1 VGGEWEGRGSS
12 GWGRGGDWIRDDME
26 GEWSWDLGTYLYVVP
41 EGVIEVV
48 GGAERTD
55 GMFDV
60 DEAEIEGECVR
71 MVAVA
76 AGPRKGVGREAG
88 VGGETGD
95 GSSDPA
101 PVEPESR
108 AERDI
113 FALIFGA
120 PSFALS
126 IGVTLAD
133 STEMLAVRTR
143 TEPDE
148 EPDGTNRGSDGVP
161 GVERSADRE
170 TAAVCLMTGDDDEDG
185 DE

>member
-1 VGGEWEGRGSS
+1 
-12 GWGRGGDWIRDDME
+12 ME

-41 EGVIEVV
+41 EGVTEAV

-55 GMFDV
+55 GMVDV
-60 DEAEIEGECVR
+60 EGECVR

-76 AGPRKGVGREAG
+76 AGPRKAVDRGAE
-88 VGGETGD
+88 VGGETED
-95 GSSDPA
+95 DSSDPA
-101 PVEPESR
+101 PVGGPGGR

-113 FALIFGA
+113 FALILGV

-133 STEMLAVRTR
+133 STEMLPVRTR

-170 TAAVCLMTGDDDEDG
+170 TVAVGLITGDDDEDG